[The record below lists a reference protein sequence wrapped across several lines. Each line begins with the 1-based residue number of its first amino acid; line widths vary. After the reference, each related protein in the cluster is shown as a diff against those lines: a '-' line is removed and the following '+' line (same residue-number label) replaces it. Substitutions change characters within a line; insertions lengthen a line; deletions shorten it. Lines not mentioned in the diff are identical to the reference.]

1 MIIEASKLITVRDNL
16 RVLTEVIARY
26 IKLGK
31 QLLQSLQ
38 SACNFLMY
46 SNI

>member
-1 MIIEASKLITVRDNL
+1 MIIEASRLIIVHDNL
-16 RVLTEVIARY
+16 SVLTEVIFRY

-38 SACNFLMY
+38 SACSFLMD
-46 SNI
+46 I